1 MKNYIVFL
9 TVCLTFAGCASK
21 PSLKED
27 QAIQKYLPV
36 STLKAQLANEL
47 DSELDVLSP
56 KSFAKANELYSDAM
70 KLAKAD
76 DPKALEKAKEGLKQL
91 ALAKKTEMLNRDVLE
106 EVLSVRAKAI
116 KSKASAASPEAFA
129 KAEKQLL
136 KLTKLIENGDVQEA
150 KEERT
155 ETMRAYAAIELAS
168 IKVNIVDAAKVAIE
182 NAKKKDVDD
191 LAPRTMKLAQE
202 DYQLA
207 LNTLD
212 ADRRETEKANGHA
225 QRAIWNVERAVG
237 IAEVITHFHQSDYEE
252 EDKVLWYQEQVTRI
266 VSPIEQQ
273 VAFDGSNKVMV
284 KGLNSKI
291 QRLVSEKDN
300 VTVAMT
306 EAQERNMQIAKEKEL
321 ALAAA
326 QAEMSVAMSQA
337 KEREMKIAQEKEQA
351 LAAAQEKAENEK
363 RRNDAI
369 TAKFKGV
376 QSLFNQQEADVYRQ
390 GDNVLIRAHG
400 FSFKSGN
407 SEIDASNF
415 ALLNKITKA
424 ISAFPNSN
432 IVVSGH
438 TDNRGSDEI
447 NLKLSTERGNKV
459 ANFLS
464 EVGQVESGRVESNGY
479 GKSKPVASNDSVEG
493 RAANRRVEILIVNN
507 EAE

>member
-56 KSFAKANELYSDAM
+56 KSFAKANELYSEAM

-76 DPKALEKAKEGLKQL
+76 NPKALEKAKEGLKQL
-91 ALAKKTEMLNRDVLE
+91 AQAKKTEMLNRDVLE

-182 NAKKKDVDD
+182 NAKKKDIDD

-212 ADRRETEKANGHA
+212 ADRRDTEKANGHA

-237 IAEVITHFHQSDYEE
+237 IAEVITHFRQSDYEE

-266 VSPIEQQ
+266 VAPIEQQ

-306 EAQERNMQIAKEKEL
+306 EAQERNMQIAK
-321 ALAAA
+321 
-326 QAEMSVAMSQA
+326 
-337 KEREMKIAQEKEQA
+337 EKEQA

-464 EVGQVESGRVESNGY
+464 EVGQVESGRVESTGY

-507 EAE
+507 EVE